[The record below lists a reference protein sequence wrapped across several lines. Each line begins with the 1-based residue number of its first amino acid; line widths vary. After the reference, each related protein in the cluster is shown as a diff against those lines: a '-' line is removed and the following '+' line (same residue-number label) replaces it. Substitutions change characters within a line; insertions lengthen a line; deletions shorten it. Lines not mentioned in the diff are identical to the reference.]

1 MKIRFK
7 EFRLKNKLSQ
17 LEVANYLDVGQST
30 YSHYEIGRTQPTLE
44 MLIKLA
50 NLYKTTVDELIGNNV
65 PYLINKIDF
74 TSEQLALIDKIK
86 SLNGNQCNQISAYI
100 DGVKDGK
107 K

>member
-1 MKIRFK
+1 MNLKKIRLSK
-7 EFRLKNKLSQ
+7 EKTQ
-17 LEVANYLDVGQST
+17 TEVAQAVNLTQFT
-30 YSHYEIGRTQPTLE
+30 YSNYENGKTEPNIETL
-44 MLIKLA
+44 INLA
-50 NLYKTTVDELIGNNV
+50 NYYKVTIDELVGHEV